1 MIIEGLVT
9 STDSMGHLNIAPMG
23 PIVRGDFESIILR
36 PFQPSTTFNNLNET
50 RAGVFH
56 VVDQVDLIARA
67 AIGRI
72 DVTPPTL
79 PAAMGTGRVLS
90 SCCRWFEFV
99 VESVDVTEQ
108 RSVMECRIVYRGE
121 QRSFLGINRARNA
134 VIEAAI
140 LATRIHLIP
149 ASEILAQFAVLS
161 SAVDKTGDEPE
172 RTSFRML
179 LDYVQSASGMGGH
192 TDADC

>member
-1 MIIEGLVT
+1 
-9 STDSMGHLNIAPMG
+9 
-23 PIVRGDFESIILR
+23 
-36 PFQPSTTFNNLNET
+36 
-50 RAGVFH
+50 
-56 VVDQVDLIARA
+56 
-67 AIGRI
+67 
-72 DVTPPTL
+72 
-79 PAAMGTGRVLS
+79 
-90 SCCRWFEFV
+90 
-99 VESVDVTEQ
+99 
-108 RSVMECRIVYRGE
+108 MECRIVYRGE

-161 SAVDKTGDEPE
+161 SAVEKTGDEPE

-192 TDADC
+192 TDADS